1 MARKSSGKTRMT
13 LYRLVGLPSYNA
25 AVREKYRQSS
35 DGENGKEEVRVAE
48 TKAFLYWSTVKRN
61 QVKWTDTIKELTKKE
76 LMVGNATAS
85 AVLLIPYADDT
96 ESISEAKSLNGHDV
110 GTSGN
115 KASSFSAWAITFGMG
130 FQMLEPLYIDPGFG
144 QRVAIRCANPDG
156 LNALS
161 KTTLDERPE
170 MVRSTIPS
178 GANLRSFGFEELG
191 DFATRLVTEGYIE
204 GISDSKKPIKIGGAD
219 SLNIP
224 LFKSP
229 EKLLS
234 NLEQIKTVLEKK
246 PVSHELAALEHLSLV
261 KSSTKKHMLDQLL
274 IKAIGE
280 KSGQVALSY
289 PYEIIDDFGQVGCF
303 RIIGTRKQTR
313 SDYLPTIDDLLDPI
327 LKVDEDKRLKR
338 LGQLFVVLYKSNDHT
353 EVSSPKIPLKK
364 WLTFQTTIG
373 NKRYF
378 LQNNRWYV
386 MDSDYAATLLQQ
398 VEEIFERNSGLPNL
412 PDWPIYEIPG
422 DEEEQRTLNS
432 ELSYNKKLSKHLG
445 GLCLDRQLIRPNGS
459 ASGIEACDVLL
470 PQGVF
475 IHVKHVSSSAPASH
489 LLAQALVATELLRTN
504 QDAQR
509 LLKEKIEE
517 IAPSGVDIDKYETKP
532 RQVVIVIA
540 KDDEPI
546 TAKSLFTFTKIN
558 LLRHDQQLASMDV
571 ELSVIPVVRKHKAL
585 NSSAALTK

>member
-1 MARKSSGKTRMT
+1 
-13 LYRLVGLPSYNA
+13 
-25 AVREKYRQSS
+25 
-35 DGENGKEEVRVAE
+35 
-48 TKAFLYWSTVKRN
+48 
-61 QVKWTDTIKELTKKE
+61 
-76 LMVGNATAS
+76 
-85 AVLLIPYADDT
+85 
-96 ESISEAKSLNGHDV
+96 
-110 GTSGN
+110 
-115 KASSFSAWAITFGMG
+115 
-130 FQMLEPLYIDPGFG
+130 
-144 QRVAIRCANPDG
+144 
-156 LNALS
+156 
-161 KTTLDERPE
+161 
-170 MVRSTIPS
+170 
-178 GANLRSFGFEELG
+178 
-191 DFATRLVTEGYIE
+191 
-204 GISDSKKPIKIGGAD
+204 
-219 SLNIP
+219 
-224 LFKSP
+224 
-229 EKLLS
+229 
-234 NLEQIKTVLEKK
+234 
-246 PVSHELAALEHLSLV
+246 
-261 KSSTKKHMLDQLL
+261 MLDQLL

-313 SDYLPTIDDLLDPI
+313 FDYLPTIDDLLDPI

-338 LGQLFVVLYKSNDHT
+338 LGQLFVVLYKSSDHT